1 MAKVAIVTLKF
12 TANKVGPDLYF
23 TLNIGYMKDNSYGFW
38 EERGNIFV
46 SINMIA

>member
-23 TLNIGYMKDNSYGFW
+23 TLNIGYMKDNSYDKITTCMFMMAQ
-38 EERGNIFV
+38 I
-46 SINMIA
+46 